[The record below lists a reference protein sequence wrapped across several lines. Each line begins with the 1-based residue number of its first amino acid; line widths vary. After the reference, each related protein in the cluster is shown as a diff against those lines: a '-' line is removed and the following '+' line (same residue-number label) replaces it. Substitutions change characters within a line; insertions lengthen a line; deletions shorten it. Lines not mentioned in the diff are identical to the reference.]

1 MVVDKISY
9 DLGATRSVIREVY
22 EYGVALRN
30 SGKEVYDF
38 SLGNPSVPPPEEVLE
53 AMSRIAKTP
62 RAHAYTTAAGD
73 MNVRKA
79 VCEAFNA
86 KYGDKLRPELTY
98 MTAGAAAGLAIIMHA
113 LRRDKG
119 EVIGLIPYFTE
130 YEAFA
135 GYAGL
140 KYKPVAC
147 GKDMLFDAQELRNA
161 ITENTVAVIV
171 NTPSNPSGVVYGEET
186 LKQISAILGSESQEY
201 GHPIYIISDEPYRE
215 ICFNGTAPS
224 PVNYY
229 KNTIV
234 CYSYSKSFSLPGER
248 IGYISVC
255 KDAECAEEL
264 YTAIMG
270 AGRALGYVCAPSLM
284 QYVVGECARVEPD
297 IGAYKRNAELLYGI
311 LSELGFEC
319 VKPEGAFY
327 LTVKSPSGSGE
338 EFSERAKEKG
348 VIIVDGAGFGLPEYV
363 RFAYCVDESVITGA
377 KRAFEELAKSYGI
390 KA

>member
-9 DLGATRSVIREVY
+9 ELGATRSVIREVY
-22 EYGVALRN
+22 EYGVALRV

-53 AMSRIAKTP
+53 AMSRTAKTP
-62 RAHAYTTAAGD
+62 SAHAYTTAAGD
-73 MNVRKA
+73 INVRKA

-86 KYGDKLRPELTY
+86 KYGEHLRPELTY
-98 MTAGAAAGLAIIMHA
+98 MTAGAAAGLAIAMHA
-113 LRRDKG
+113 LRRDNG

-135 GYAGL
+135 KYAGL

-147 GKDMLFDAQELRNA
+147 GKDMLPDMEALEEA
-161 ITENTVAVIV
+161 VTENTVAVIV
-171 NTPSNPSGVVYGEET
+171 NTPSNPSGVVYSEET
-186 LKQISAILGSESQEY
+186 LKQISAILGTKSREY

-215 ICFNGTAPS
+215 ICFNGKAPL
-224 PVNYY
+224 PINYY
-229 KNTIV
+229 DDTIV

-255 KDAECAEEL
+255 KDAEGANEL
-264 YTAIMG
+264 YTAILG

-284 QYVVGECARVEPD
+284 QYVVGECASIEPD
-297 IGAYKRNAELLYGI
+297 ISAYKRNAELLYGI
-311 LSELGFEC
+311 LTKLGFEC

-338 EFSERAKEKG
+338 EFSERAKAKG
-348 VIIVDGAGFGLPEYV
+348 VIIVDGAGFGIPEYV
-363 RFAYCVDESVITGA
+363 RFAYCVDASVITGA
-377 KRAFEELAKSYGI
+377 KGALAEIANSYGI
-390 KA
+390 RA